1 MMALHPD
8 FLRLPIAH
16 RALHDYTLGRP
27 ENSRG
32 AIRAAIAAG
41 YGIEIDVQL
50 SADGVPMVFHDYAL
64 DRLTAERG
72 PVRQRTSAEL
82 GAIHLSGTQEGI
94 PTLAE
99 VLKIVDGQ
107 VPLLVEIKD
116 QDGALGQQIGPL
128 EEATA
133 LLLRDYEGP
142 VAVMSFNPHAVAAF
156 GELAPGVPVGLTT
169 SAYQPNDWAL
179 LPAARGDE
187 LRHIPDFERVGA
199 AFISHE
205 AKDLN
210 ALRVSELKSLGVPV
224 LCWTIRSVD
233 EEALARR
240 VADNVTFEG
249 YLSALPA

>member
-1 MMALHPD
+1 MALHPD

-16 RALHDYTLGRP
+16 RALHDFALGRP

-50 SADGVPMVFHDYAL
+50 SADGVPMVFHDYSL
-64 DRLTAERG
+64 HRLTDETG
-72 PVRQRTSAEL
+72 PVRGRTAAEL
-82 GAIHLSGTQEGI
+82 GAITLKGTEEGI

-99 VLKIVDGQ
+99 VLEIVAGQ

-116 QDGALGQQIGPL
+116 QDGALGLQVGPL

-133 LLLRDYEGP
+133 KLLSSYNGP
-142 VAVMSFNPHAVAAF
+142 VAVMSFNPHAIEAF
-156 GELAPGVPVGLTT
+156 GKFAPGVPVGLTT

-187 LRHIPDFERVGA
+187 LRHIPDFERLGA

-205 AKDLN
+205 AKDLT
-210 ALRVSELKSLGVPV
+210 AARVTELKGLGVPV

-233 EEALARR
+233 EEALARQ